1 MPPTAHAP
9 TPDVHA
15 PLVAQVLDAAQ
26 YCCPAGHEGRQRPET
41 HVKAPLQAVPQLPQ
55 LLLSAPRLTSHPFVD
70 TRSQSAY
77 PLLHAYPHTP
87 PAQVPAALVGDAH
100 AADVYPSPSASQVRA
115 VEPSAQSVVPGV
127 HTHGRQLSS
136 RQVCRA
142 AQAVE
147 VYPRPSPLH
156 VRRVVPLA
164 QSLVPGVHVHAMQTP
179 VRHVSR
185 APHEVVVN
193 PRPSALQVVRVDP
206 SRQFD
211 APGVQIRTTHALPE
225 QVSVERQSVV
235 V

>member
-9 TPDVHA
+9 MPDVHA
-15 PLVAQVLDAAQ
+15 PLVAQVPEERQ
-26 YCCPAGHEGRQRPET
+26 YCCPAAHEGRQRPET
-41 HVKAPLQAVPQLPQ
+41 HVSVPRQTVPQLPQ
-55 LLLSAPRLTSHPFVD
+55 LVRSALRLTSHPFVD

-87 PAQVPAALVGDAH
+87 LAQVPAAFAGDAH
-100 AADVYPSPSASQVRA
+100 AVDVYPSPSASQARS
-115 VEPSAQSVVPGV
+115 VEPSAQSTVPGV
-127 HTHGRQLSS
+127 HAHGRQLSS

-142 AQAVE
+142 AHAVA

-164 QSLVPGVHVHAMQTP
+164 QSAVPGVHVHAMQTP

-185 APHEVVVN
+185 APHAVVVN

-211 APGVQIRTTHALPE
+211 TPGVQIRATHALPE